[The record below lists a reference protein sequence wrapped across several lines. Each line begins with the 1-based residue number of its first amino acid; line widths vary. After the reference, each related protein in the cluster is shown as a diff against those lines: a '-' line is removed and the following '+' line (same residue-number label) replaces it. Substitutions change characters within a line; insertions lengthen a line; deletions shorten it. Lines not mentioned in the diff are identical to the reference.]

1 MRNRTLS
8 IIFYICAALCLAYF
22 GVIVGYGGISTS
34 YCPVWLFFAFIF
46 AAMAFFM
53 RRSLKHADDMPE
65 FLPTFI
71 YSTFGLGMFIFFMI
85 MNLVISAARGGANEN
100 VDYCVVMGARVYS
113 DGISRT
119 LMYRLDKAFDVY
131 QKNPQ
136 AVLVLA
142 GGQED
147 GDAVPE
153 AFAMYNYLS
162 MKGIPSQSMRVEA
175 RATSTLGIIRSASEV
190 IRKDT
195 GIRKTPKGPGDRVWK
210 PDYVPKVGI
219 ITSDYHIFRSMTIAE
234 ENGIEDL
241 TAIPSRSDQILFV
254 HNCVREGAAILK
266 DFFMGN
272 LTIDEQHMPEIP
284 ISREKAH

>member
-1 MRNRTLS
+1 MRAKTLS
-8 IIFYICAALCLAYF
+8 IIFFICAALCLAYF
-22 GVIVGYGGISTS
+22 GVIIGYGGIHTA
-34 YCPVWLFFAFIF
+34 YCPVWLLFSLVFT
-46 AAMAFFM
+46 AMAFFM
-53 RRSLKHADDMPE
+53 RRSLKHTDDLPA

-71 YSTFGLGMFIFFMI
+71 YSTFGLGMFCFILI
-85 MNLVISAARGGANEN
+85 MNLVITAARGGEMPD
-100 VDYCVVMGARVYS
+100 VDYCIVMGARVYS

-119 LMYRLDKAFDVY
+119 LMYRLDKAYEVY

-142 GGQED
+142 GGQEE

-162 MKGIPSQSMRVEA
+162 MKGIPSHLMRVEA
-175 RATSTLGIIRSASEV
+175 GATSTLDIIRRASEV

-195 GIRKTPKGPGDRVWK
+195 AVRKTPKGPGDRVWK
-210 PDYVPKVGI
+210 QEYVPKVGI
-219 ITSDYHIFRSMTIAE
+219 VTSDYHIFRSMTIAG

-241 TAIPSRSDQILFV
+241 AAIPSRSDQILFA
-254 HNCVREGAAILK
+254 HNCVREGAAIVK

-272 LTIDEQHMPEIP
+272 LTIDEQHLPEIP
-284 ISREKAH
+284 ISREKTH